1 MNLALVDP
9 FVLAQDIPEALTARL
24 RSSGTAVC
32 LRFSRQGDLLASGTA
47 KGAIAIFDL
56 ETNGVARKLRG
67 HTPGRQVQS
76 LSWSSSGRYLLSS
89 SVDWKGILW
98 DLKDG
103 SRIRTIN
110 FGAPVFIAELHPS
123 NHLLCAAALYEDQP
137 VLADL
142 TASVAVKHTLP
153 TVPKRSSYDQDGNSE
168 KQAAQ
173 DAKNV
178 TTVAAFTP
186 SGNHIIT
193 GTTKGWLN
201 IIDARSRTVIYS
213 VRIALKALLLLR
225 LTASG
230 RDLLINA
237 ADSIIRTIKLPDFND
252 PKLDPDSI
260 RLDVEHK
267 FQDVVNRLSWNHV
280 AFSST
285 GDYVMASTLMNHD
298 VYIWER
304 GHGSLVKIL
313 EGPKEELGAVEWHP
327 QRPFVA
333 AVGVESGRIY
343 LWSVNTPQ
351 RWSALAPDFAEVEE
365 NVEYIEKEDEFDI
378 HPIEEIH
385 KRRLDLEDEEVD
397 VLTVDPPKPGQVANE
412 FRMPVLLDIDASDSE
427 DEMIAIGTG
436 QYRRKSQGDQTE
448 WADDDE
454 DTMDEQPATNGHS
467 STTSSKR
474 RRGD

>member
-9 FVLAQDIPEALTARL
+9 FVLAQDIPEALIARL

-76 LSWSSSGRYLLSS
+76 LSWSSSGRYLFSS

-98 DLKDG
+98 DLQDG
-103 SRIRTIN
+103 SRIRTVN
-110 FGAPVFIAELHPS
+110 FGAPVFIAELHPT

-142 TASVAVKHTLP
+142 STPAAVKRILP
-153 TVPKRSSYDQDGNSE
+153 SLPKRSSYDQEANSE
-168 KQAAQ
+168 KQASQ

-178 TTVAAFTP
+178 TTVALFTP

-201 IIDARSRTVIYS
+201 IIDAESCTVIYS
-213 VRIALKALLLLR
+213 SRLSNKALLLLR

-230 RDLLINA
+230 RDLLVNA
-237 ADSIIRTIKLPDFND
+237 ADSIIRTIKLPDLND
-252 PKLDPDSI
+252 PKFDPDNI

-280 AFSST
+280 AFSSS

-298 VYIWER
+298 IYIWER

-327 QRPFVA
+327 HRPFVA

-365 NVEYIEKEDEFDI
+365 NVEYIEAEDEFDI
-378 HPIEEIH
+378 QPIEELH
-385 KRRLDLEDEEVD
+385 KRRLDLEDEDVD
-397 VLTVDPPKPGQVANE
+397 VLTVDPPKPGQTNNE

-427 DEMIAIGTG
+427 DEIIAIGTG
-436 QYRRKSQGDQTE
+436 QYRRKSQGADTE
-448 WADDDE
+448 WIDDDE
-454 DTMDEQPATNGHS
+454 DTMDDQSVTNGHS
-467 STTSSKR
+467 NSTSSKR